1 MRPQFQ
7 SFYMLKATS
16 EIIDAKPEDVKERDS
31 IPPMQVVL
39 VNLFE
44 AS

>member
-16 EIIDAKPEDVKERDS
+16 EIIDAKPENVKKRD
-31 IPPMQVVL
+31 PTAAMRVVL
-39 VNLFE
+39 VNPFE